1 MLTLVQVLEQRAS
14 GRGWAKVD
22 LTISDNQKSSFI
34 SLPDTGILRRIS
46 KRASGNPDL
55 GNNASTNPFA
65 SFIDGSAN
73 AGGEFS
79 VNLKRL
85 PEAHVFFEDWSF
97 ETLLNS
103 YQVEEVT
110 ASAATGFDIS
120 GVFPDGFS
128 W

>member
-1 MLTLVQVLEQRAS
+1 M
-14 GRGWAKVD
+14 
-22 LTISDNQKSSFI
+22 ISDITRSNFI

-46 KRASGNPDL
+46 KRGLNTSLEDTSSGSSSGPSLDTL
-55 GNNASTNPFA
+55 MAGTDSTV
-65 SFIDGSAN
+65 DGGKSQ
-73 AGGEFS
+73 S
-79 VNLKRL
+79 QHC
-85 PEAHVFFEDWSF
+85 PHVIADVYTLLDWSF

-103 YQVEEVT
+103 YRVAEVT